1 MILSFNS
8 NLDKLAS
15 YVGGSGVGTLLGHA
29 HLPFL
34 GVHGE
39 GASSFMSGSSTLQI
53 DDEEPGSRT
62 GNVGLT
68 SPNF

>member
-39 GASSFMSGSSTLQI
+39 GASSFMS
-53 DDEEPGSRT
+53 EPGYST